1 MVDIKIKVPL
11 KVGGTQVMDSHWRV
25 TALRW
30 RHVEIEASF
39 EVNNCYVEVW
49 HEDLLIKQNSE
60 MKHSE

>member
-1 MVDIKIKVPL
+1 METS
-11 KVGGTQVMDSHWRV
+11 VG
-25 TALRW
+25 
-30 RHVEIEASF
+30 IEASF